1 MGSFLSSRTPESH
14 ILTILKPRITM
25 GVAITT
31 IAWFCIWLE
40 IEPISAFRIGLAS
53 LYVVLVNIM
62 ICRVFRNTKLGLYN
76 NTVPLSRSYD
86 TPLNGSIS
94 WNSRHE
100 ASDTARVPIQIS
112 VNQVVEYKNDYPPT
126 ITAKRPV
133 DYLDFGMV

>member
-1 MGSFLSSRTPESH
+1 
-14 ILTILKPRITM
+14 M
-25 GVAITT
+25 GVAIAT

-76 NTVPLSRSYD
+76 NTVLLSRSYDSKSQTD